1 MLSLILVLETKP
13 NLNPWCPDIKGSWR
27 PSALSR
33 KDTAYR
39 KTEGHIILV
48 LEWTWTLCPGPLHV
62 STVSN
67 EAKGFY
73 HGPGVVCVFDPKG
86 TGLSDSTGSP
96 DGSAVWSHITT
107 PGQRRR
113 CVGSKGSGT
122 EWQGRGR
129 KNKPV
134 TFVVWVT
141 AQCGVWPGDGQ
152 FSLTRSKHCQ
162 MQQKCHANAM
172 ATAPLHDVYSVRVL
186 SAAGLGTSTQ

>member
-1 MLSLILVLETKP
+1 MLSLILVLETKQ

-27 PSALSR
+27 RSALSR

-62 STVSN
+62 SVLYKMKPKAFTMDLGLS
-67 EAKGFY
+67 
-73 HGPGVVCVFDPKG
+73 VFDPKG
-86 TGLSDSTGSP
+86 TGLPDSTGSP
-96 DGSAVWSHITT
+96 DGNAVWSHITT

-162 MQQKCHANAM
+162 MQQTCHANAM
-172 ATAPLHDVYSVRVL
+172 ATAPLYNVYSVRVL